1 MGCFSETK
9 SNDKEEAEE
18 KQQDKKKK
26 AIESKAVTQSTE
38 EATQT
43 QEITKTKI
51 QRVLTNPEERFS
63 KTTAKSQSQ
72 MEAQNRKRKN
82 TNAQG
87 GSAPKRVQSTKE
99 KRSIPEN
106 DTSVTTEDKKKKR
119 KFILI
124 ENDHFL
130 QLCNMPYNEW
140 TNDNKRSIMFDIL
153 KEEDPN
159 FTWPLKIPADV
170 LNWEYDNRRNSAK
183 KNRLKYNEELATNKK
198 AKNFF
203 GRGR

>member
-1 MGCFSETK
+1 M
-9 SNDKEEAEE
+9 
-18 KQQDKKKK
+18 
-26 AIESKAVTQSTE
+26 TQSTE

-43 QEITKTKI
+43 QEITKTK
-51 QRVLTNPEERFS
+51 NPEKTNNPRGKVL
-63 KTTAKSQSQ
+63 KTTVKKQSQ

-87 GSAPKRVQSTKE
+87 GSAPKRVQATKE

-106 DTSVTTEDKKKKR
+106 DTSVTTEDEKKKR

-124 ENDHFL
+124 EDDHFL

-159 FTWPLKIPADV
+159 FTWPLKIPAGV
-170 LNWEYDNRRNSAK
+170 LNWEYDNSRNSAK
-183 KNRLKYNEELATNKK
+183 KNRLKYNQDLAANKK
-198 AKNFF
+198 AKEFF
-203 GRGR
+203 LKRKIGLRGLWKDL